1 MRRLIGLWFG
11 RRATP
16 RPYAARLPASIV
28 KQLYKA
34 TQPPANGGVPASDP
48 RLVKWWRVSQAASSY
63 ATGAGSE
70 AFAVVD
76 DASAGKDVVATKKP
90 EAEDGAVAKPG
101 EEEDE
106 QEGNGMMREIYKHL
120 LPVLAVVI
128 VVAQLRKIY
137 LTPAH
142 HVGAVW

>member
-1 MRRLIGLWFG
+1 VAVEQAGQAFNAPHRSATWADHWALRLAVAMSAVAQEPTVG
-11 RRATP
+11 
-16 RPYAARLPASIV
+16 SS
-28 KQLYKA
+28 KA
-34 TQPPANGGVPASDP
+34 
-48 RLVKWWRVSQAASSY
+48 
-63 ATGAGSE
+63 
-70 AFAVVD
+70 AVVD

>member
-1 MRRLIGLWFG
+1 
-11 RRATP
+11 
-16 RPYAARLPASIV
+16 
-28 KQLYKA
+28 
-34 TQPPANGGVPASDP
+34 
-48 RLVKWWRVSQAASSY
+48 
-63 ATGAGSE
+63 
-70 AFAVVD
+70 VVD
-76 DASAGKDVVATKKP
+76 DASAGKDVVVATKKP

-101 EEEDE
+101 EEEDG

-128 VVAQLRKIY
+128 GVAQLRKIY

>member
-1 MRRLIGLWFG
+1 M
-11 RRATP
+11 
-16 RPYAARLPASIV
+16 
-28 KQLYKA
+28 
-34 TQPPANGGVPASDP
+34 
-48 RLVKWWRVSQAASSY
+48 
-63 ATGAGSE
+63 
-70 AFAVVD
+70 VD
-76 DASAGKDVVATKKP
+76 DASAGKDGVVATKKP

-101 EEEDE
+101 EEEGDE
-106 QEGNGMMREIYKHL
+106 QGNGMMREIYKHL